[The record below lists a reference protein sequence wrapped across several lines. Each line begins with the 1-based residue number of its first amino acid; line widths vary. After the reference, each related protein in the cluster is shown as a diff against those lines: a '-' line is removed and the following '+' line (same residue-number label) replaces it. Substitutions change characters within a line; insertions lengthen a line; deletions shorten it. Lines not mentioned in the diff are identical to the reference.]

1 MQANF
6 GIPGSAP
13 LGLPRNDE
21 KPLPYTLK
29 IVSPNTS
36 STRKITTNT

>member
-6 GIPGSAP
+6 EIPGSAP

-21 KPLPYTLK
+21 RYTLK
-29 IVSPNTS
+29 IVSPSTS